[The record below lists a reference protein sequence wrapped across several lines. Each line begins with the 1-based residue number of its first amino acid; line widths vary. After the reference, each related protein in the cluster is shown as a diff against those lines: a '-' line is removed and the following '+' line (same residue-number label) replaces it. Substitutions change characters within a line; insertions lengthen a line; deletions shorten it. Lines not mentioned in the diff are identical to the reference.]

1 MRTSGERLLKIHEYQ
16 AMEIFARYGL
26 PVSEFDVA
34 TSPAEARAA
43 AERRGGSAVIKAQVH
58 VGGRGKAG
66 GVKLARNAD
75 EAERYAEGILGM
87 DIKGLTVEKV
97 VIAEV
102 VDIGREYYIGIVVD
116 RATKK
121 PVYMVSS
128 EGGVDIEEVAREAP
142 EKIHKYPVDPERG
155 LSEAEAAELAAKME
169 SDPHV
174 AAQVAD
180 SILKLYA
187 AFVGSDA
194 SLAEINP
201 LIVTTDGIVRAID
214 AKMNIDDNA
223 LYRHEDI
230 AAMRDTST
238 EAVELRKARQLG
250 MSFVK
255 LSGNVGCLVNGAG
268 LAMTTMDLI
277 KQHGGEPANF
287 LDIGG
292 SSNPDKVATALDI
305 ITSDSQV
312 KSLLINIFGGITRCD
327 DVARGLV
334 DALERVGTDVPIVA
348 RLTGTNADEARCVL
362 AEHDLMTAD
371 TLDEAVEK
379 AVMLAGRDS

>member
-1 MRTSGERLLKIHEYQ
+1 LKIHEHQ
-16 AMEIFARYGL
+16 AMEIFAQYGL
-26 PVSEFDVA
+26 PVSAFDVV
-34 TSPAEARAA
+34 TSPAAARAA
-43 AERRGGSAVIKAQVH
+43 AESRGGSVVIKAQVH

-66 GVKLARNAD
+66 GVKLARDAD
-75 EAERYAEGILGM
+75 EAERHAEHILGM

-97 VIAEV
+97 VVAEV
-102 VDIGREYYIGIVVD
+102 VDIDREYYIGIVVD

-128 EGGVDIEEVAREAP
+128 EGGVDIEAVASETP
-142 EKIHKYPVDPERG
+142 EKIHKHSIDPERG
-155 LSEAEAAELAAKME
+155 LSDAEAAELAGKIE
-169 SDPHV
+169 PEPHV

-180 SILKLYA
+180 AILKLYA

-201 LIVTTDGIVRAID
+201 LVVTSDGIVRAID

-230 AAMRDTST
+230 AAMRDTSAET
-238 EAVELRKARQLG
+238 AELTRARELG

-255 LSGNVGCLVNGAG
+255 LDGNVGCLVNGAG

-277 KQHGGEPANF
+277 KQQGSEPANF

-292 SSNPDKVATALDI
+292 SSNPDKVATALEI
-305 ITSDSQV
+305 ITGDPKV
-312 KSLLINIFGGITRCD
+312 KSVLINIFGGITRCD

-334 DALERVGTDVPIVA
+334 CALERVTSDVPIVA
-348 RLTGTNADEARCVL
+348 RLTGTNAEEARSIL

-379 AVMLAGRDS
+379 VVALAGRDS

>member
-1 MRTSGERLLKIHEYQ
+1 MKIHEHQ
-16 AMEIFARYGL
+16 AMEIFAKYGL
-26 PVSEFDVA
+26 PVSGFDVA
-34 TSPAEARAA
+34 TSPADARAA
-43 AERRGGSAVIKAQVH
+43 AESRGGSVIIKAQVH

-66 GVKLARNAD
+66 GVKLARDAD
-75 EAERYAEGILGM
+75 EAERHAESILGM

-97 VIAEV
+97 VVAEA
-102 VDIGREYYIGIVVD
+102 VDIDREYYIGIVVD

-128 EGGVDIEEVAREAP
+128 EGGVDIEEVARETP
-142 EKIHKYPVDPERG
+142 EKIHKYSVDPERG
-155 LSEAEAAELAAKME
+155 LSDAEAAELAAKIE
-169 SDPHV
+169 SDPPV

-180 SILKLYA
+180 AILKLYA

-201 LIVTTDGIVRAID
+201 LVVTCDGIVRAID

-230 AAMRDTST
+230 AAMRDVST
-238 EAVELRKARQLG
+238 ETVELAKARELG
-250 MSFVK
+250 LSFVK
-255 LSGNVGCLVNGAG
+255 LDGNVGCLVNGAG

-292 SSNPDKVATALDI
+292 SSNPDKVATALGI
-305 ITSDSQV
+305 ITSDPKVRSI
-312 KSLLINIFGGITRCD
+312 LINIFGGITRCD

-334 DALERVGTDVPIVA
+334 HALETVKFNVPIVT
-348 RLTGTNADEARCVL
+348 RLTGTNEDEARQILVD
-362 AEHDLMTAD
+362 HDLVTAD
-371 TLDEAVEK
+371 TMDEAVEK
-379 AVMLAGRDS
+379 AVALAGRDS

>member
-1 MRTSGERLLKIHEYQ
+1 MG
-16 AMEIFARYGL
+16 IFAEYGL
-26 PVSEFDVA
+26 PVSAFDVG
-34 TSPAEARAA
+34 TSPAGARVA
-43 AERRGGSAVIKAQVH
+43 AESRGGSVVIKAQVH

-66 GVKLARNAD
+66 GVKLARDAN

-97 VIAEV
+97 VVAEV
-102 VDIGREYYIGIVVD
+102 VDIDREYYIGIVVD
-116 RATKK
+116 RATKR

-128 EGGVDIEEVAREAP
+128 EGGVDIEQVASETP
-142 EKIHKYPVDPERG
+142 DKIHKHSIDPERG
-155 LSEAEAAELAAKME
+155 LSDGEAAELAAKIE

-180 SILKLYA
+180 AILKLYA

-201 LIVTTDGIVRAID
+201 LVVTSEGIVRAID

-238 EAVELRKARQLG
+238 ETAELTKARELG

-277 KQHGGEPANF
+277 KQDGGEPANF

-292 SSNPDKVATALDI
+292 SSNPAKVTTALEIVPRDP
-305 ITSDSQV
+305 TVRSV
-312 KSLLINIFGGITRCD
+312 LLNLFGGIPRCA
-327 DVARGLV
+327 DVARGLAH
-334 DALERVGTDVPIVA
+334 ALERVNTDIPIVA
-348 RLTGTNADEARCVL
+348 RLTGTNEEEGRRVL
-362 AEHDLMTAD
+362 AEHDLVTAD
-371 TLDEAVEK
+371 SMDEAVEK
-379 AVMLAGRDS
+379 VVARAGMDS

>member
-1 MRTSGERLLKIHEYQ
+1 LKIHEYQ

-26 PVSEFDVA
+26 PVSGFDVV
-34 TSPAEARAA
+34 TSPEEARAA
-43 AERRGGSAVIKAQVH
+43 AEKRGGSVVVKAQVH

-66 GVKLARNAD
+66 GVKLARDAD
-75 EAERYAEGILGM
+75 EAERLAEGILGM

-97 VIAEV
+97 VVAEV
-102 VDIGREYYIGIVVD
+102 VDIDREYYIGIVVD

-128 EGGVDIEEVAREAP
+128 EGGVDIEVVASETP
-142 EKIHKYPVDPERG
+142 EKIHKHPVDPERG
-155 LSEAEAAELAAKME
+155 LSDAEAAELAAKIE
-169 SDPHV
+169 SEPSV

-180 SILKLYA
+180 AILKLYA

-201 LIVTTDGIVRAID
+201 LVVTSEGVVRAID

-238 EAVELRKARQLG
+238 ETAELTKARELG

-255 LSGNVGCLVNGAG
+255 LDGNVGCLVNGAG

-287 LDIGG
+287 LDVGG
-292 SSNPDKVATALDI
+292 SSNSDKVATALEI
-305 ITSDSQV
+305 ITSDPNV
-312 KSLLINIFGGITRCD
+312 RSLLINIFGGITRCD

-334 DALERVGTDVPIVA
+334 HALERVATDVPIVV
-348 RLTGTNADEARCVL
+348 RLTGTNAEEARRIL
-362 AEHDLMTAD
+362 AEYDLMTAD

-379 AVMLAGRDS
+379 AVVLAGRDS

>member
-1 MRTSGERLLKIHEYQ
+1 LKIHEHQ
-16 AMEIFARYGL
+16 AMEIFAQYGL
-26 PVSEFDVA
+26 PVSGFDVA
-34 TSPAEARAA
+34 TSPADARAA
-43 AERRGGSAVIKAQVH
+43 AERRGGSVVVKAQVH

-66 GVKLARNAD
+66 GVKLARDAD
-75 EAERYAEGILGM
+75 EAERYAESILGM
-87 DIKGLTVEKV
+87 DIKGLTVEKIV
-97 VIAEV
+97 VAET
-102 VDIGREYYIGIVVD
+102 VDIDREYYIGIVVD

-128 EGGVDIEEVAREAP
+128 EGGVDIEEVARETP
-142 EKIHKYPVDPERG
+142 EKIHKHSIDPERG
-155 LSEAEAAELAAKME
+155 LSDVEAAELAAKIE

-180 SILKLYA
+180 AILRLYA

-201 LIVTTDGIVRAID
+201 LVVTADGIVRAID

-230 AAMRDTST
+230 AAMRDAST
-238 EAVELRKARQLG
+238 ETVELTKARELG
-250 MSFVK
+250 LSFVK
-255 LSGNVGCLVNGAG
+255 LDGNVGCLVNGAG

-292 SSNPDKVATALDI
+292 SSNPEKVAIALEI
-305 ITSDSQV
+305 IRSDPKVRSI
-312 KSLLINIFGGITRCD
+312 LINIFGGITRCD
-327 DVARGLV
+327 DVARGLAH
-334 DALERVGTDVPIVA
+334 ALELTASDVPIVA
-348 RLTGTNADEARCVL
+348 RLTGTNEEEGRRVL
-362 AEHDLMTAD
+362 AEHDLVTAD
-371 TLDEAVEK
+371 TMDEAVEK
-379 AVMLAGRDS
+379 AVALAGRDS

>member
-1 MRTSGERLLKIHEYQ
+1 MKIHEHQ
-16 AMEIFARYGL
+16 AMEIFAEYGL
-26 PVSEFDVA
+26 PVSGFDVA
-34 TSPAEARAA
+34 TSPADARAA
-43 AERRGGSAVIKAQVH
+43 AESRGGSVIIKAQVH

-66 GVKLARNAD
+66 GVKLARDAD
-75 EAERYAEGILGM
+75 EAERHAESILGM

-97 VIAEV
+97 VVAEV
-102 VDIGREYYIGIVVD
+102 VDIDREYYIGIVVD

-128 EGGVDIEEVAREAP
+128 EGGVDIEEVARETP
-142 EKIHKYPVDPERG
+142 ERIHKHSVDPERG
-155 LSEAEAAELAAKME
+155 LSDAEAAELAAKIE

-180 SILKLYA
+180 AILKLYA

-201 LIVTTDGIVRAID
+201 LVVTSDGIVRAID

-230 AAMRDTST
+230 AAMRDASADT
-238 EAVELRKARQLG
+238 VELAKARELG
-250 MSFVK
+250 LSFVK
-255 LSGNVGCLVNGAG
+255 LDGNVGCLVNGAG

-292 SSNPDKVATALDI
+292 SSSPDKVTTALGI
-305 ITSDSQV
+305 ITSDPKVRSI
-312 KSLLINIFGGITRCD
+312 LINIFGGITRCD
-327 DVARGLV
+327 DVARGIAQ
-334 DALERVGTDVPIVA
+334 ALERTATDVPIVA
-348 RLTGTNADEARCVL
+348 RLTGTNEEEARRVL
-362 AEHDLMTAD
+362 AEHDLVTAD
-371 TLDEAVEK
+371 TMDEAVEK
-379 AVMLAGRDS
+379 AVVLAGRDS

>member
-1 MRTSGERLLKIHEYQ
+1 
-16 AMEIFARYGL
+16 MEIFARYGL
-26 PVSEFDVA
+26 PVSGFDVV
-34 TSPAEARAA
+34 TSPEEARAA
-43 AERRGGSAVIKAQVH
+43 AEKRGGSVVVKAQVH

-66 GVKLARNAD
+66 GVKLARDAD
-75 EAERYAEGILGM
+75 EAERLAEGILGM

-97 VIAEV
+97 VVAEV
-102 VDIGREYYIGIVVD
+102 VDIDREYYIGIVVD

-128 EGGVDIEEVAREAP
+128 EGGVDIEVVASETP
-142 EKIHKYPVDPERG
+142 EKIHKHPVDPERG
-155 LSEAEAAELAAKME
+155 LSDAEAAELAAKIE
-169 SDPHV
+169 SEPSV

-180 SILKLYA
+180 AILKLYA

-201 LIVTTDGIVRAID
+201 LVVTSEGVVRAID

-238 EAVELRKARQLG
+238 DTAELTKARELG

-255 LSGNVGCLVNGAG
+255 LDGNVGCLVNGAG

-277 KQHGGEPANF
+277 KQYGGEPANF
-287 LDIGG
+287 LDVGG
-292 SSNPDKVATALDI
+292 SSNSDKVATTLEI
-305 ITSDSQV
+305 ITSDPNV
-312 KSLLINIFGGITRCD
+312 RSLLINIFGGITRCD

-334 DALERVGTDVPIVA
+334 HALERVATDVPIVV
-348 RLTGTNADEARCVL
+348 RLTGTNAEEARRIL

-379 AVMLAGRDS
+379 AVVLAGRDS

>member
-1 MRTSGERLLKIHEYQ
+1 MKIHEHQ
-16 AMEIFARYGL
+16 AMEIFAEYGL
-26 PVSEFDVA
+26 PVSGFDVA
-34 TSPAEARAA
+34 TSPADARAA
-43 AERRGGSAVIKAQVH
+43 AESRGGSVIIKAQVH

-66 GVKLARNAD
+66 GVKLARDAD
-75 EAERYAEGILGM
+75 EAERHAESILGM

-97 VIAEV
+97 VVAEA
-102 VDIGREYYIGIVVD
+102 VDIDREYYIGIVVD

-128 EGGVDIEEVAREAP
+128 EGGVDIEEVARETP
-142 EKIHKYPVDPERG
+142 EKIHKHSIDPERG
-155 LSEAEAAELAAKME
+155 LSDAEAAELAAKIE

-174 AAQVAD
+174 AAQAAD
-180 SILKLYA
+180 AILKLYA

-201 LIVTTDGIVRAID
+201 LVVTSDGIVRAID

-230 AAMRDTST
+230 AAMRDTSAET
-238 EAVELRKARQLG
+238 AELTRARELG

-255 LSGNVGCLVNGAG
+255 LEGNVGCLVNGAG

-277 KQHGGEPANF
+277 KQHGSEPANF

-292 SSNPDKVATALDI
+292 SSNPDKVATALEI
-305 ITSDSQV
+305 ITGDPNVRSV
-312 KSLLINIFGGITRCD
+312 LINIFGGITRCD

-334 DALERVGTDVPIVA
+334 HALERVTADVPIVA
-348 RLTGTNADEARCVL
+348 RLTGTNEEEARRVL
-362 AEHDLMTAD
+362 AEHDLVTAD

-379 AVMLAGRDS
+379 AVVLAGGDS

>member
-1 MRTSGERLLKIHEYQ
+1 MKIHEHQ
-16 AMEIFARYGL
+16 AMEIFAEYGL
-26 PVSEFDVA
+26 PVSGFDVA
-34 TSPAEARAA
+34 TSPADARAA
-43 AERRGGSAVIKAQVH
+43 AESRGGSVIIKAQVH

-66 GVKLARNAD
+66 GVKLARDAD
-75 EAERYAEGILGM
+75 EAERHAESILGM

-97 VIAEV
+97 VVAEA
-102 VDIGREYYIGIVVD
+102 VDIDREYYIGIVVD
-116 RATKK
+116 RATKR

-128 EGGVDIEEVAREAP
+128 EGGVDIEEVARETP
-142 EKIHKYPVDPERG
+142 EKIHKHSIDPERG
-155 LSEAEAAELAAKME
+155 LSDAEAAELAAKIE

-180 SILKLYA
+180 AILKLYA

-201 LIVTTDGIVRAID
+201 LVVTTDGIVRAID

-230 AAMRDTST
+230 AAMRDAST
-238 EAVELRKARQLG
+238 ETAELTRARELG
-250 MSFVK
+250 LSFVK
-255 LSGNVGCLVNGAG
+255 LDGNVGCLVNGAG

-292 SSNPDKVATALDI
+292 SSNPDKVATALEI
-305 ITSDSQV
+305 ITSDPKVRSI
-312 KSLLINIFGGITRCD
+312 LINIFGGITRCD

-334 DALERVGTDVPIVA
+334 GALERATTDVPIVV
-348 RLTGTNADEARCVL
+348 RLTGTNEEEARRVL
-362 AEHDLMTAD
+362 AEQDLVMAD
-371 TLDEAVEK
+371 TMDEAVEK
-379 AVMLAGRDS
+379 AVVLAGRDS

>member
-1 MRTSGERLLKIHEYQ
+1 VWTS
-16 AMEIFARYGL
+16 
-26 PVSEFDVA
+26 
-34 TSPAEARAA
+34 
-43 AERRGGSAVIKAQVH
+43 
-58 VGGRGKAG
+58 
-66 GVKLARNAD
+66 
-75 EAERYAEGILGM
+75 
-87 DIKGLTVEKV
+87 
-97 VIAEV
+97 
-102 VDIGREYYIGIVVD
+102 
-116 RATKK
+116 
-121 PVYMVSS
+121 
-128 EGGVDIEEVAREAP
+128 
-142 EKIHKYPVDPERG
+142 ERG
-155 LSEAEAAELAAKME
+155 LSDAEAAELAAKIE
-169 SDPHV
+169 SDPLV

-180 SILKLYA
+180 AILKLYA

-201 LIVTTDGIVRAID
+201 LVVTSDGIVRAID

-238 EAVELRKARQLG
+238 DTVELTKARELG

-255 LSGNVGCLVNGAG
+255 LDGNVGCLVNGAG

-292 SSNPDKVATALDI
+292 SSNPDKVATALEI
-305 ITSDSQV
+305 ITSDPKVRSV
-312 KSLLINIFGGITRCD
+312 LINIFGGITRCD

-334 DALERVGTDVPIVA
+334 HAMERVNTDVPLVV
-348 RLTGTNADEARCVL
+348 RLTGTNAEEARSVL
-362 AEHDLMTAD
+362 ADHDLMTAD

-379 AVMLAGRDS
+379 VIALAGRDS

>member
-1 MRTSGERLLKIHEYQ
+1 MKIHEHQ
-16 AMEIFARYGL
+16 AMEIFAEYGL
-26 PVSEFDVA
+26 PVSGFDVA
-34 TSPAEARAA
+34 TSPADARAA
-43 AERRGGSAVIKAQVH
+43 AESRGGSVIIKAQVH

-66 GVKLARNAD
+66 GVKLARDAD
-75 EAERYAEGILGM
+75 EAERHAESILGM

-97 VIAEV
+97 VVAEV
-102 VDIGREYYIGIVVD
+102 VDIDREYYIGIVVD

-128 EGGVDIEEVAREAP
+128 EGGVDIEEVARETP
-142 EKIHKYPVDPERG
+142 ERIHKHSVDPERG
-155 LSEAEAAELAAKME
+155 LSDAEAAELAAKIE

-180 SILKLYA
+180 AILKLYA

-201 LIVTTDGIVRAID
+201 LVVTSDGIVRVID

-230 AAMRDTST
+230 AAMRDASADT
-238 EAVELRKARQLG
+238 VELAKARELG
-250 MSFVK
+250 LSFVK
-255 LSGNVGCLVNGAG
+255 LDGNVGCLVNGAG

-277 KQHGGEPANF
+277 KQYGGEPANF

-292 SSNPDKVATALDI
+292 SSSPDKVTTALGI
-305 ITSDSQV
+305 ITSDPKVRSI
-312 KSLLINIFGGITRCD
+312 LINIFGGITRCD
-327 DVARGLV
+327 DVARGIAQ
-334 DALERVGTDVPIVA
+334 ALERTATDVPIVA
-348 RLTGTNADEARCVL
+348 RLTGTNEEEARRVL
-362 AEHDLMTAD
+362 AEHDLVTAD
-371 TLDEAVEK
+371 TMDEAVEK
-379 AVMLAGRDS
+379 AVVLAGRDS

>member
-1 MRTSGERLLKIHEYQ
+1 MKIHEYQ
-16 AMEIFARYGL
+16 AMEIFAEYGL
-26 PVSEFDVA
+26 PVSGFDVA
-34 TSPAEARAA
+34 TSPADARAA
-43 AERRGGSAVIKAQVH
+43 AESRGGSVIIKAQVH

-66 GVKLARNAD
+66 GVKLARDAD
-75 EAERYAEGILGM
+75 EAERHAESILGM

-97 VIAEV
+97 VVAEA
-102 VDIGREYYIGIVVD
+102 VDIDREYYIGIVVD

-128 EGGVDIEEVAREAP
+128 EGGVDIEEVARETP
-142 EKIHKYPVDPERG
+142 ERIHKHSIDPERG
-155 LSEAEAAELAAKME
+155 LSDAEAAELAAKIE
-169 SDPHV
+169 SDPQV

-180 SILKLYA
+180 AILKLYA

-201 LIVTTDGIVRAID
+201 LVVTAEGIVRAID

-238 EAVELRKARQLG
+238 ETAELTEARELG

-292 SSNPDKVATALDI
+292 SSNAEKVTTALEI
-305 ITSDSQV
+305 ITSDPMVRSV
-312 KSLLINIFGGITRCD
+312 LINIFGGITRCD

-334 DALERVGTDVPIVA
+334 HALERVNTEVPVVA
-348 RLTGTNADEARCVL
+348 RLTGTNAEEARSVL
-362 AEHDLMTAD
+362 AEHDLITAD

-379 AVMLAGRDS
+379 VVMLAGRDS

>member
-1 MRTSGERLLKIHEYQ
+1 MKIHEHQ
-16 AMEIFARYGL
+16 AMGIFAEYGL
-26 PVSEFDVA
+26 PVSAFDVV
-34 TSPAEARAA
+34 TSPAGARVA
-43 AERRGGSAVIKAQVH
+43 AESRGGSVVIKAQVH

-66 GVKLARNAD
+66 GVKLARDAN

-97 VIAEV
+97 VVAEV
-102 VDIGREYYIGIVVD
+102 VDIDREYYIGIVVD
-116 RATKK
+116 RATKR

-128 EGGVDIEEVAREAP
+128 EGGVDIEQVASETP
-142 EKIHKYPVDPERG
+142 DKIHKHSIDPERG
-155 LSEAEAAELAAKME
+155 LSDGEAAELAAKIE

-180 SILKLYA
+180 AILKLYA

-201 LIVTTDGIVRAID
+201 LVVTSEGIVRAID

-238 EAVELRKARQLG
+238 ETAELTKARELG

-277 KQHGGEPANF
+277 KQDGGEPANF

-292 SSNPDKVATALDI
+292 SSNPDKVTTALEI
-305 ITSDSQV
+305 VTSDPKVRSV
-312 KSLLINIFGGITRCD
+312 LINIFGGITRCD
-327 DVARGLV
+327 DVARGLAH
-334 DALERVGTDVPIVA
+334 ALERVNTDIPIVA
-348 RLTGTNADEARCVL
+348 RLTGTNEEEGRRVL
-362 AEHDLMTAD
+362 AEHDLVTAD
-371 TLDEAVEK
+371 SMDEAVEK
-379 AVMLAGRDS
+379 VVALAGMDS